1 MCQIIQQLLKALSF
15 IHSKNII
22 HRDIKPENILF
33 SYKRNYT
40 TLKLIDFGLATFSKQ
55 DNKSVGTP
63 FYMSPEMIDGQAYP
77 ASDMWSVGVI
87 VYQMITGKLPFESS
101 ENESLYDKIKNN
113 DYNKEYLE
121 DKECSD
127 EVKDFIDKTLQ
138 KDIKL
143 RLTTQEGLNHPWI
156 QKLCSKNI
164 ESNLVNDETIKIF
177 LEFSQKSI
185 LQKEIYYFIA
195 KISNEIDITESKDF
209 FNQLDLNNVG
219 SLSLDEIKYGFENNG
234 IEIEADILQEIFEGL
249 DFHGTGKINY
259 SEFLSAMVSSKKFAK
274 EEKLTCVFNLLKEN
288 ELNRNYITF
297 ESLSN
302 ITKALNLK
310 IKEKEI
316 KKCFE
321 ELDDKIYFEEFKKLI
336 LDEEKDKHK
345 ENILIKKYRRS
356 ISKHITH

>member
-1 MCQIIQQLLKALSF
+1 M
-15 IHSKNII
+15 
-22 HRDIKPENILF
+22 
-33 SYKRNYT
+33 
-40 TLKLIDFGLATFSKQ
+40 
-55 DNKSVGTP
+55 
-63 FYMSPEMIDGQAYP
+63 
-77 ASDMWSVGVI
+77 
-87 VYQMITGKLPFESS
+87 
-101 ENESLYDKIKNN
+101 
-113 DYNKEYLE
+113 
-121 DKECSD
+121 
-127 EVKDFIDKTLQ
+127 
-138 KDIKL
+138 
-143 RLTTQEGLNHPWI
+143 
-156 QKLCSKNI
+156 
-164 ESNLVNDETIKIF
+164 
-177 LEFSQKSI
+177 
-185 LQKEIYYFIA
+185 
-195 KISNEIDITESKDF
+195 
-209 FNQLDLNNVG
+209 
-219 SLSLDEIKYGFENNG
+219 DEIKYGFENNG

-336 LDEEKDKHK
+336 LDEEKDKYK

>member
-1 MCQIIQQLLKALSF
+1 MDS
-15 IHSKNII
+15 
-22 HRDIKPENILF
+22 
-33 SYKRNYT
+33 
-40 TLKLIDFGLATFSKQ
+40 
-55 DNKSVGTP
+55 
-63 FYMSPEMIDGQAYP
+63 
-77 ASDMWSVGVI
+77 
-87 VYQMITGKLPFESS
+87 
-101 ENESLYDKIKNN
+101 
-113 DYNKEYLE
+113 
-121 DKECSD
+121 
-127 EVKDFIDKTLQ
+127 KTLF
-138 KDIKL
+138 KKYRIKS
-143 RLTTQEGLNHPWI
+143 
-156 QKLCSKNI
+156 SKWWNYQNI
-164 ESNLVNDETIKIF
+164 FGIF
-177 LEFSQKSI
+177 TEIYITKR
-185 LQKEIYYFIA
+185 IYYFIA